1 LLGRDAGAAG
11 GAAGRIRAGLRRLAG
26 RGVIGMDRGAFR
38 PARAMR
44 ATIWALTA
52 TLALLAAGAPMPA
65 RAAVHHAGVVVREGY
80 GSLTYAYVAFAEPA
94 IDGIA
99 LLERTG
105 LPVVTV
111 GFGGLGDGVC
121 RIGSDGCPVAECRR
135 NLCQSGRADAPF
147 WQYFRQQAAG
157 DWRALALGASAT
169 TVRDGDID
177 GWSWTAGAAMLPA
190 LTLDALRRLA
200 GVDDAAAAPAAGAI
214 PTAAVREVPA
224 TGGKEPAAST
234 PGWPAYAGAGAIL
247 LAIGG
252 AAWAAN
258 RRRVGMGGP

>member
-1 LLGRDAGAAG
+1 MQTGIGRAARGAA
-11 GAAGRIRAGLRRLAG
+11 
-26 RGVIGMDRGAFR
+26 V
-38 PARAMR
+38 
-44 ATIWALTA
+44 WALTA
-52 TLALLAAGAPMPA
+52 VLALMAAGPPSPA
-65 RAAVHHAGVVVREGY
+65 RAAVNHAGIVVREGD

-111 GFGGLGDGVC
+111 GFGALGAGVC
-121 RIGSDGCPVAECRR
+121 RIGPDGCPVAECRR
-135 NLCQSGRADAPF
+135 NLCQTGRADAPF
-147 WQYFRQQAAG
+147 WQYFRQQTEG
-157 DWRALALGASAT
+157 DWRALTLGASAT

-177 GWSWTAGAAMLPA
+177 GWSWTAGAAMLPP

-200 GVDDAAAAPAAGAI
+200 GVDETAAAPAGGAI
-214 PTAAVREVPA
+214 PTAAVREVPGP
-224 TGGKEPAAST
+224 GGARPPAST
-234 PGWPAYAGAGAIL
+234 PGWPIYAGAGAIL

-258 RRRVGMGGP
+258 RRRSGMGGR